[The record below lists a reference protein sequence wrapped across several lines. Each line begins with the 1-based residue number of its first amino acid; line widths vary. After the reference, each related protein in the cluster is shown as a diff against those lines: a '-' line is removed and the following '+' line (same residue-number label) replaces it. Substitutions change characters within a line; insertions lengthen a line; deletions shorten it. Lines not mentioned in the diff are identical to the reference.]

1 MVHLRRERV
10 LDEGGFT
17 LVDMLVAFVIIG
29 LMGTIAIWGLRGYQ
43 HSQEMAGTSHSV
55 VSALQSAGERAQS
68 EGRTYCV
75 QFDGSGTSWSVW
87 RYSCQAGFTASPG
100 GAAAQVLTNQ
110 RVQGSQ
116 VYLSVKAGDAFPSSG
131 ANAGTCPSGSLAC
144 VYFYPRGTASSG
156 SLLVHRVGQT
166 STFEVHVEGLTGR
179 VDLVG

>member
-1 MVHLRRERV
+1 MPASTGVSRE
-10 LDEGGFT
+10 EGFT
-17 LVDMLVAFVIIG
+17 LTELLVAMLILGV
-29 LMGTIAIWGLRGYQ
+29 LSSIAVWGLRAYQ
-43 HSQEMAGTSHSV
+43 RAQEFSGTAHSL
-55 VSALQSAGERAQS
+55 VSSLRNAGERAQS

-87 RYSCQAGFTASPG
+87 RYSCQTGFTANPG

-110 RVQGSQ
+110 RVQGSE
-116 VYLSVKAGDAFPSSG
+116 VSLSVKAGDAFPSSG
-131 ANAGTCPSGSLAC
+131 ANAGSCPSGSLAC
-144 VYFYPRGTASSG
+144 VYFYPRGTASGG

>member
-1 MVHLRRERV
+1 MLILGV
-10 LDEGGFT
+10 LSS
-17 LVDMLVAFVIIG
+17 
-29 LMGTIAIWGLRGYQ
+29 IAVWGLRAYQ
-43 HSQEMAGTSHSV
+43 RAQEFSGTAHSL
-55 VSALQSAGERAQS
+55 VSSLRNAGERAQS

-87 RYSCQAGFTASPG
+87 RYSCEAGFTASPG

-110 RVQGSQ
+110 RVQGSE
-116 VYLSVKAGDAFPSSG
+116 VSLSVKAGDAFPSSG
-131 ANAGTCPSGSLAC
+131 ANAGSCPSGSLAC
-144 VYFYPRGTASSG
+144 VYFYPRGTASGG